1 MDKVP
6 PALAEVRRRRTR
18 PADLLPV
25 AQGRHRRVAGE
36 QAQPRAH
43 VVSHPDVTVRLVIG
57 CQPYDIGTI
66 TADPEHWREGL
77 AGLLRG
83 CAAEIVAETPED
95 PCPADG

>member
-1 MDKVP
+1 M
-6 PALAEVRRRRTR
+6 
-18 PADLLPV
+18 
-25 AQGRHRRVAGE
+25 
-36 QAQPRAH
+36 
-43 VVSHPDVTVRLVIG
+43 SHPDVTVRLVIG